1 MRTKVATCL
10 LLCVLAAGLV
20 SATTLE
26 SNRLPSFLEFVA
38 NVPAH
43 EATAPPKTK
52 KQLLALITPSKT
64 LKPRAY
70 IKGYLSL
77 SPSVKKQITKKYK
90 QILRDLK
97 KFKTKKTA
105 KTGGKKAAPKTGVK
119 PPSKPANKPGQKILN
134 ASNAPKTNAQ
144 KGATKKAAKKNWRVL
159 TKDEKAKVK
168 AGIAKRN
175 ADRKAKRAAKPA
187 KKTKPAKK
195 GKAPKKKV
203 SRAAKVAAWNK
214 LTSDQKVQWYI
225 RAHFRARRNLA
236 RVQKGVLGWKKV
248 SPAKKKALKKKYSVK
263 QKKIGKN
270 TGKKPA
276 KKSDKKVK
284 KSGAAAKSATVA
296 PPKTPESK

>member
-20 SATTLE
+20 SATTIE

-77 SPSVKKQITKKYK
+77 SPSVKKQITKKNK

-105 KTGGKKAAPKTGVK
+105 KTGGKKAAPKDWCE
-119 PPSKPANKPGQKILN
+119 
-134 ASNAPKTNAQ
+134 
-144 KGATKKAAKKNWRVL
+144 ATKQTSQQARPEDLERLKRS
-159 TKDEKAKVK
+159 KDQRSE
-168 AGIAKRN
+168 GCHQE
-175 ADRKAKRAAKPA
+175 
-187 KKTKPAKK
+187 
-195 GKAPKKKV
+195 G
-203 SRAAKVAAWNK
+203 SQEE
-214 LTSDQKVQWYI
+214 LES
-225 RAHFRARRNLA
+225 AH
-236 RVQKGVLGWKKV
+236 
-248 SPAKKKALKKKYSVK
+248 
-263 QKKIGKN
+263 
-270 TGKKPA
+270 
-276 KKSDKKVK
+276 
-284 KSGAAAKSATVA
+284 
-296 PPKTPESK
+296 